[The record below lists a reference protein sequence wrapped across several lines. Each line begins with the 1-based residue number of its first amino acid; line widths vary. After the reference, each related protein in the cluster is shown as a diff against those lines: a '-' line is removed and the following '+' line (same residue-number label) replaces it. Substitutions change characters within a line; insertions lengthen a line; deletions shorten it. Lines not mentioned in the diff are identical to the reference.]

1 MIGYGCNLGI
11 RKTAKISRNINQ
23 AELENT
29 IRWYFSH
36 ENIIRANDKVLS
48 FLDKLQL
55 PKIFK
60 QMQDKTHTSSDGQK
74 FGISVDS
81 LNAGYS
87 YKYFGQ
93 NQGVSVYSFIDESH
107 RLYSSTVINPAERE
121 VAYVIDGLMHNDV
134 VQSDI
139 HSTDTHGYSEMIFA
153 VTHLLGIS
161 FAPRIKN
168 FKKQHLYS
176 FEKPSALKEL
186 GYHILPEK
194 SLDINHIADQWDQIL
209 RFIATIKLK
218 ETSASQLFK
227 RLTSYS
233 KRHPLYRALKQF
245 GRIIKTL
252 FLLKYI
258 DDVELRQMIEKML
271 NKLESSNKFNKAVFH
286 GNNQE
291 FQFSTKEEQLI
302 ADGCRRLI
310 ENSIICWNYLYLS
323 ELISEA
329 ETNDQKRNLINTIK
343 NGSVV
348 AWRHINLQGEYDFSE
363 EKLKDSIEFSL
374 PELLELQWFKMGSGI
389 LA

>member
-1 MIGYGCNLGI
+1 M
-11 RKTAKISRNINQ
+11 
-23 AELENT
+23 
-29 IRWYFSH
+29 
-36 ENIIRANDKVLS
+36 
-48 FLDKLQL
+48 
-55 PKIFK
+55 P
-60 QMQDKTHTSSDGQK
+60 
-74 FGISVDS
+74 
-81 LNAGYS
+81 
-87 YKYFGQ
+87 
-93 NQGVSVYSFIDESH
+93 
-107 RLYSSTVINPAERE
+107 
-121 VAYVIDGLMHNDV
+121 
-134 VQSDI
+134 
-139 HSTDTHGYSEMIFA
+139 
-153 VTHLLGIS
+153 
-161 FAPRIKN
+161 
-168 FKKQHLYS
+168 
-176 FEKPSALKEL
+176 KPSALKEL

-218 ETSASQLFK
+218 ETSALQLFK

-271 NKLESSNKFNKAVFH
+271 NKLESSNKLNKAVFH

-323 ELISEA
+323 KLISEA
-329 ETNDQKRNLINTIK
+329 ETNDQKSNLINTIK

-348 AWRHINLQGEYDFSE
+348 AWRHINLLGEYDFSE
-363 EKLKDSIEFSL
+363 ERLKNSIEFSL
-374 PELLELQWFKMGSGI
+374 PELLELQVG
-389 LA
+389 